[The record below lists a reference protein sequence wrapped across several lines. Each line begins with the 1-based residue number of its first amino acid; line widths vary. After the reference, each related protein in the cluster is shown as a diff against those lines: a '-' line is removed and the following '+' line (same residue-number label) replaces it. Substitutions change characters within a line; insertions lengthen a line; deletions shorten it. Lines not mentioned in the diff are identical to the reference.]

1 MFAKISPALSA
12 YGIEPSTITI
22 PSSYDAAH
30 VLQPYRSLS
39 IATAPFSSGAPV
51 PALDFNLQGQY
62 GWIRRA
68 PHNLLVAAC
77 SRTPPHRMRH
87 DAIRRSS
94 ICSHGDLSALFVT

>member
-62 GWIRRA
+62 GWIRRG
-68 PHNLLVAAC
+68 PHKLIVNFSSATAATTKVTNNTMGNTNLPEGLPSVN
-77 SRTPPHRMRH
+77 
-87 DAIRRSS
+87 S
-94 ICSHGDLSALFVT
+94 I